1 MAKSSPARLAVC
13 IPAYNQPALLRE
25 TLTSL
30 CDQGLNRDE
39 YVVAISDDASPISL
53 ADVAAEFRD
62 RLQIVY
68 DRGAENAGHLKNWDR
83 ASQLVDAPY
92 ISFLSHDDVVAPGH
106 LRRALDAIS
115 ARPGAVL
122 AASLVLV
129 QRHPGAL
136 DTYLHG
142 TFLNA
147 AKASFIEP
155 YLWDRTEWMAL
166 ALTGTPLSIV
176 GAIFQADAFR
186 RCTRWREFP
195 LWHDRLMLGEMGL
208 HGAVISLPW
217 IAGHYRVGNFQLSGK
232 LWDNDRVEF
241 KAATEAVLQL
251 SEQAKIPVVD
261 FWIDY
266 ICNTDPDHRTR
277 YLRMLHMALSPA
289 RFSALRRACETR
301 LQARLP
307 LTRLERL
314 RVPDVLASFVR
325 ELDRA
330 LAGKPR

>member
-1 MAKSSPARLAVC
+1 MLRSSPARLAVC
-13 IPAYNQPALLRE
+13 IPAYNQPELLRQ

-30 CDQGLNRDE
+30 CDQGLSRDE

-53 ADVAAEFRD
+53 ADVAAEFDD
-62 RLQIVY
+62 RLQVVY
-68 DRGAENAGHLKNWDR
+68 DRSPENIGHLQNWDR
-83 ASQLVDAPY
+83 ASRLVEAPY
-92 ISFLSHDDVVAPGH
+92 LSFLSHDDVVSPGH
-106 LRRALDAIS
+106 LRRAMDAMT

-176 GAIFQADAFR
+176 GAIFQAAAFR
-186 RCTRWREFP
+186 QCTRWREFP

-217 IAGHYRVGNFQLSGK
+217 IAGHYRVGASQLSGK
-232 LWDNDRVEF
+232 LWDNDRTEF
-241 KAATEAVLQL
+241 KAATQAVLEL
-251 SEQAKIPVVD
+251 SEGARIPVID
-261 FWIDY
+261 FWIQY
-266 ICNTDPDHRTR
+266 ICDTTPERRTP
-277 YLRMLHMALSPA
+277 YLRILHTALSTKQ
-289 RFSALRRACETR
+289 FTDLRRACETR

-314 RVPDVLASFVR
+314 RVPDVVASFVR

-330 LAGKPR
+330 LAGKAR

>member
-1 MAKSSPARLAVC
+1 MASASPARLAVC

-30 CDQGLNRDE
+30 CDQGLSRDE

-68 DRGAENAGHLKNWDR
+68 DRSPENIGHLRNWER
-83 ASQLVDAPY
+83 ASRLIDTPY
-92 ISFLSHDDVVAPGH
+92 LSFLSHDDVVAPGH
-106 LRRALDAIS
+106 LGRAMQAMA
-115 ARPGAVL
+115 ARSGAVL
-122 AASLVLV
+122 AASLVLI

-176 GAIFQADAFR
+176 GAIFDTAAFR
-186 RCTRWREFP
+186 QCSRWHEFP

-217 IAGHYRVGNFQLSGK
+217 IAGHYRVGDFQLSGK
-232 LWDNDRVEF
+232 LWDNDRTEF
-241 KAATEAVLQL
+241 KAATQAVLEMSSARQ
-251 SEQAKIPVVD
+251 IPVFD

-266 ICNTDPDHRTR
+266 ICNTEPDRRTP
-277 YLRMLHMALSPA
+277 YLRMLHTALSTA
-289 RFSALRRACETR
+289 QFTQLRRACEAR
-301 LQARLP
+301 LQIRLP

-314 RVPDVLASFVR
+314 RVPDAVASFVR